1 MTYGLTTSFTC
12 FNRPSVLAEGG
23 RSAAFTYNA
32 DGNRVK
38 MAVTD
43 STGNILTRY
52 YLGGRYECDSTAVGI
67 TERLYLGGDAY
78 SAPMVLQKVNSGNWT
93 AYNIGRDYL
102 GSVTHIA
109 TASGTLVA
117 EYSYDPWGRLQDP
130 ETLEIYYPGDEPE
143 LFLGRGFTGHEHLS
157 WFGLI
162 NMNARLYDPLL
173 GRFLSP
179 DPYVQAPDFTQNLNR
194 YSYALNNPLKYTDKS
209 GGLLPSFFTPF
220 IFGIGN
226 LIAHADRQDDL
237 SGWGWLY
244 HLSTGLVAGFATNI
258 ASYIGFS
265 VILTGATMPGLI
277 GAMNRFAFKGI
288 ATMEIL
294 NTVSTVASTLGGA
307 INQGCKGV
315 ANAGKIIAGNFYLD
329 ENKTP
334 ADQIW
339 EGVSRHTWEFQQQS
353 VGYFWSSIRNCWA
366 ERVDYYGGATFIT
379 NENGKGGGLS
389 LGSYINY
396 NYEKEITESFDSF
409 ILKNPGYMHEYGH
422 SIDSKRYGP
431 TYLPVVGLFSLISA
445 SGNGIETSLEGFP
458 RWLHNSYWTET
469 SANRNASEYFGV
481 HGGVSWLTDTI
492 VRGSKRQTYVDAYP
506 L

>member
-1 MTYGLTTSFTC
+1 MTYGLKTSLTC

-32 DGNRVK
+32 DGDRVK

-43 STGNILTRY
+43 STGTIPTRY

-117 EYSYDPWGRLQDP
+117 EYSYDPWGRLRDP

-143 LFLGRGFTGHEHLS
+143 LFLGRGFTGHEHLG

-209 GGLLPSFFTPF
+209 GEFIIIDSYIVGLLAGGEEIGEQMALNDLRIWGGLFNLDRNEGYVGEFISRFTWQLTQTVIGF
-220 IFGIGN
+220 IVAHSMNTFRIAGGIG
-226 LIAHADRQDDL
+226 
-237 SGWGWLY
+237 
-244 HLSTGLVAGFATNI
+244 
-258 ASYIGFS
+258 S
-265 VILTGATMPGLI
+265 VEYLHGATVLQSNDDW
-277 GAMNRFAFKGI
+277 GAF
-288 ATMEIL
+288 T
-294 NTVSTVASTLGGA
+294 
-307 INQGCKGV
+307 
-315 ANAGKIIAGNFYLD
+315 
-329 ENKTP
+329 
-334 ADQIW
+334 
-339 EGVSRHTWEFQQQS
+339 
-353 VGYFWSSIRNCWA
+353 
-366 ERVDYYGGATFIT
+366 
-379 NENGKGGGLS
+379 
-389 LGSYINY
+389 LGSYIMGDKDIKAEDSNALFQHEFGHYLQSQDHGLLWFFTYGIESAVSALNNDYYRHNTFYTEHDANARALQYFVKHYGTNY
-396 NYEKEITESFDSF
+396 AEEKWNYEDNPIKDYDNTKSLSENMPTIESAIIPLLFSITKKDRNGCEICSPEIIPPSIPVTES
-409 ILKNPGYMHEYGH
+409 
-422 SIDSKRYGP
+422 
-431 TYLPVVGLFSLISA
+431 
-445 SGNGIETSLEGFP
+445 
-458 RWLHNSYWTET
+458 
-469 SANRNASEYFGV
+469 
-481 HGGVSWLTDTI
+481 I
-492 VRGSKRQTYVDAYP
+492 V